1 MFHRSSKL
9 WFMMTPRPT
18 SIVDTPDALLHRI
31 RGEFVEMPGLR
42 LTMAQAARL
51 WHLDQAL
58 VGRLFGQLVE
68 SRFLARQPDGA
79 YRRAGSP

>member
-1 MFHRSSKL
+1 M
-9 WFMMTPRPT
+9 
-18 SIVDTPDALLHRI
+18 
-31 RGEFVEMPGLR
+31 EMPGLR